1 MGKIKSRP
9 DPVIEAYKRHVD
21 LSLIRRNLRLSVQE
35 RIDNLAGLQKLAAD
49 VRKAGREAS
58 ARS

>member
-1 MGKIKSRP
+1 M
-9 DPVIEAYKRHVD
+9 IEAYKKDVD

-35 RIDNLAGLQKLAAD
+35 RIDNLVALQKLAAD
-49 VRKAGREAS
+49 VRKAGREAF